1 MNTKFFWLSIVAVI
15 LSFIG
20 GFFIANSLNRNSLNA
35 LQAENEQLKK
45 QVPANQNSE
54 NAQLSDE
61 EIKQRIAEAD
71 KNPENFEFQKSL
83 GLALYRYASINQN
96 PELMTDVQRLIER
109 ANKLKPE
116 DYEVLVALGNVHF
129 DLGYFKKDNAQF
141 DKAREIYLSALKEKP
156 KDENVRTDYGLTYFL
171 KTPPDYDTAIA
182 EFNKSLELN
191 PKHERTLQV
200 MVEAYANQGK
210 KQEAEKYLAKLEE
223 VNPQNSTLPALK
235 NKVAQSINQPL
246 NK

>member
-15 LSFIG
+15 FSFIG
-20 GFFIANSLNRNSLNA
+20 GFLLANSLNRNSLSS

-45 QVPANQNSE
+45 QTPANQNQES
-54 NAQLSDE
+54 AQLSDE

-83 GLALYRYASINQN
+83 GSALYRYASINQDT
-96 PELMTDVQRLIER
+96 ELMTEVQRLLER
-109 ANKLKPE
+109 ANKLKPD
-116 DYEVLVALGNVHF
+116 DYEVKVALGNVHF

-141 DKAREIYLSALKEKP
+141 DKAREIYKSALKEKP
-156 KDENVRTDYGLTYFL
+156 DDVNVRTDYGLTYFL
-171 KTPPDYDTAIA
+171 KNPPDYETAIS

-200 MVEAYANQGK
+200 MIEAYANQGK
-210 KQEAEKYLAKLEE
+210 KQEAERFLAKLEE

-235 NKVAQSINQPL
+235 SKVAQSAN
-246 NK
+246 